1 MSCGSCVK
9 PNKAAGNTM
18 NTVRTIGSTFAC
30 AGGRFDNYRDT
41 NQVLEGRVSR
51 LVSVYE
57 HRVPIQA
64 VMLAVQKVPQ
74 K

>member
-1 MSCGSCVK
+1 
-9 PNKAAGNTM
+9 M

-30 AGGRFDNYRDT
+30 SGGRFDDYLDT
-41 NQVLEGRVSR
+41 YYDLRERMTISFYG
-51 LVSVYE
+51 

>member
-30 AGGRFDNYRDT
+30 AGGRFDSYMDIYHALR
-41 NQVLEGRVSR
+41 GRVSR
-51 LVSVYE
+51 LFSVFD

>member
-1 MSCGSCVK
+1 
-9 PNKAAGNTM
+9 M
-18 NTVRTIGSTFAC
+18 NTVRAIGSTFAC
-30 AGGRFDNYRDT
+30 SGGRFDHYWDT
-41 NQVLEGRVSR
+41 YDDLQERMSI
-51 LVSVYE
+51 SFYE